1 MRVVCVN
8 VLYMYACASVCIHF
22 VWQDC
27 LKKVEKMVMED
38 KLEVRFGDWSSQEV
52 EVLNQHLFLT
62 SKPVMY
68 LINLSE
74 KDYIRK
80 KNKW

>member
-1 MRVVCVN
+1 MKVKD
-8 VLYMYACASVCIHF
+8 VLDTQGKPI
-22 VWQDC
+22 
-27 LKKVEKMVMED
+27 
-38 KLEVRFGDWSSQEV
+38 RFAKWDNKDIEI
-52 EVLNQHLFLT
+52 LNEHLFIT
-62 SKPVMY
+62 SKPIIY